1 MSLRKFLLNDRNTS
15 FNIYWLNALFIALAI
30 CGPWFNLTISSHDLV
45 KSYFASFGIGIL
57 MLLSFFYKCNNSEV
71 NLKINYIKFSFLC
84 LFVLGICSVFWSVN
98 FDFTINKLLL
108 WLIAV
113 FSFLLA
119 LNLSI
124 TYENLIK
131 IAWGLILSAGII
143 AVIGISQH
151 LFDPFSLT
159 QAAPPAST
167 FGNKNMATQP
177 LVLILPL
184 IFFLLIS
191 KNIQDLKVWTLT
203 LITSLV

>member
-71 NLKINYIKFSFLC
+71 NLKINYIKFSFLL
-84 LFVLGICSVFWSVN
+84 LFVFGICSVFWSVN
-98 FDFTINKLLL
+98 FDFTINKSLL

-113 FSFLLA
+113 FSFLLS

-131 IAWGLILSAGII
+131 IAWGLILSVGII

-151 LFDPFSLT
+151 LFDQFSLT
-159 QAAPPAST
+159 QA
-167 FGNKNMATQP
+167 FH
-177 LVLILPL
+177 
-184 IFFLLIS
+184 LLQLLAIRIWQL
-191 KNIQDLKVWTLT
+191 NL
-203 LITSLV
+203 